1 MRVRRQRCEE
11 PCFAPSV
18 IWSTISHSI
27 WPKSRTKHLLCRKH
41 WPQPEMTAKL
51 LIENIWS
58 GSHTLAAGSAPFD
71 FL

>member
-18 IWSTISHSI
+18 IWNSSSYSI
-27 WPKSRTKHLLCRKH
+27 WRGGRTKNLLSRKH

-51 LIENIWS
+51 LIENI
-58 GSHTLAAGSAPFD
+58 
-71 FL
+71 